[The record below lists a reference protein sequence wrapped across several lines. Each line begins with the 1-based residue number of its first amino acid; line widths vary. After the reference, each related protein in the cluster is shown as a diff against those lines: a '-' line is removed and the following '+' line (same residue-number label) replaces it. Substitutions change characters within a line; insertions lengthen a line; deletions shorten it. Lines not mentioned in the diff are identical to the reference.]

1 MSNFVITIGRQHGSG
16 GRYIGEELARVLNIP
31 CYDSELIAE
40 TAQQSGFAEGFVQ
53 THEEQRPTSF
63 LYSLVTGSATISGD
77 KPVSV
82 QLFQAQSEVIRSLAA
97 KGSFI
102 IIGRC
107 ANYVL
112 RSENV
117 RTVDLFVHAPMFARV
132 ARISERDEL
141 DAAEAEKII
150 KQTDKARQAYYNF
163 FTGERWGDVQSYD
176 LAVNTAAIG
185 IPGVVELVTQYLK
198 LRGMI

>member
-97 KGSFI
+97 KGSCI

-141 DAAEAEKII
+141 DAAE
-150 KQTDKARQAYYNF
+150 ARQAYYNF